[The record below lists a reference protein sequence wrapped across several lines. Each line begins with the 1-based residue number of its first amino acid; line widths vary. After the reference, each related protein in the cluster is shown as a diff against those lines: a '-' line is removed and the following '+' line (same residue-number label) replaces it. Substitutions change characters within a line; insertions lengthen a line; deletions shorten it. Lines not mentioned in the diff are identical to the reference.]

1 MGFPNQE
8 NPRRQYLSQDITT
21 NLFGNSDLLF
31 LKNRILSAFIQLQK
45 ILVLP
50 L

>member
-21 NLFGNSDLLF
+21 NLFRNSDLLF
-31 LKNRILSAFIQLQK
+31 LKTEFPQLLFNSK
-45 ILVLP
+45 KS
-50 L
+50 